1 MPVQRA
7 AQRAAEE
14 GQRRRPYRG
23 IRLPGKNT
31 RVWLGSF
38 SSAESAARAHDAA
51 SFFLHG
57 DPTALNFPAA
67 AASLPRPHSS
77 SPADIRAAA
86 SQAAAAGVAG
96 GAVACW
102 QAPAVEEA
110 KLAPL
115 HSPQGLTSPTSPS
128 SGRKTPSLDLNTPPP
143 SFQLLPCSLPL
154 SLSLSLSLL

>member
-23 IRLPGKNT
+23 VRRRAWGRYVSEIRLPGKNT

-51 SFFLHG
+51 SLFLHG

-86 SQAAAAGVAG
+86 SQAAAAGGVAG

-115 HSPQGLTSPTSPS
+115 HSPPGNP
-128 SGRKTPSLDLNTPPP
+128 GIDL
-143 SFQLLPCSLPL
+143 SDFSELWAED
-154 SLSLSLSLL
+154 SLLLI